1 MGDDGNGKWSAF
13 KRFGG
18 EWSWNLSGERRLNIG
33 DAITGVG
40 PGEGFA
46 MVPWALDRYE
56 GTLRLK
62 PVDSWLLRRM
72 LAHAWEFG
80 STVYLSIRKMSLET
94 DVARSVLSKHARRLE
109 ELGLIRRLPPDET
122 PKGDYRIH
130 YDVSAAYVALAIA
143 IACDPTSEWAKQNG
157 GPLTIAEAQRLTH
170 RGIRFNFDW
179 GVLQKLIARQG
190 EELES

>member
-1 MGDDGNGKWSAF
+1 MGDDGNGQRSAF

-18 EWSWNLSGERRLNIG
+18 EWSWEIGKRHLNIG
-33 DAITGVG
+33 EAITSAG

-62 PVDSWLLRRM
+62 PIDSWLLRRM

-80 STVYLSIRKMSLET
+80 CAVYLSIRKMSFET
-94 DVARSVLSKHARRLE
+94 GVARSVLSRHARRLE
-109 ELGLIRRLPPDET
+109 ELGLIRRLPPDEIL
-122 PKGDYRIH
+122 KGDYRIH
-130 YDVSAAYVALAIA
+130 YDVSATYAALAIA

-157 GPLTIAEAQRLTH
+157 GPLNIAVAQRLAPG
-170 RGIRFNFDW
+170 GIHFDFDW
-179 GVLQKLIARQG
+179 GVLQRLIARQG
-190 EELES
+190 EELEG

>member
-1 MGDDGNGKWSAF
+1 MGDDGNGQRSAF

-18 EWSWNLSGERRLNIG
+18 EWSCHLSDERRLNVG
-33 DAITGVG
+33 EAIISAG
-40 PGEGFA
+40 PGDGFA

-62 PVDSWLLRRM
+62 PTDSWLLRRM

-94 DVARSVLSKHARRLE
+94 GVARSVLRGHVRRLE
-109 ELGLIRRLPPDET
+109 ELGLIRQLPPDGT
-122 PKGDYRIH
+122 RKGDRRIH
-130 YDVSAAYVALAIA
+130 YDVSAAYAALAIA

-157 GPLTIAEAQRLTH
+157 GPLNIAEAQHLAH
-170 RGIRFNFDW
+170 GDIHFNFDW
-179 GVLQKLIARQG
+179 GVLQKLVARQG
-190 EELES
+190 EELER